1 MSFNDHTM
9 ISPNMV
15 LTDSCS
21 KPQTHQDISQCSEC
35 SHEHILVIL
44 QYYSFNYCS
53 MIFVNAS
60 HIYICTMELHIIT
73 TYVPLHY
80 ITYCSVRIHVTHHYI
95 MQERIAYSKTLKGR
109 YFDLVGHFFSVYCV
123 YKIFI
128 VSEDHVM
135 LLLDHVTP

>member
-1 MSFNDHTM
+1 
-9 ISPNMV
+9 
-15 LTDSCS
+15 
-21 KPQTHQDISQCSEC
+21 
-35 SHEHILVIL
+35 
-44 QYYSFNYCS
+44 
-53 MIFVNAS
+53 
-60 HIYICTMELHIIT
+60 
-73 TYVPLHY
+73 
-80 ITYCSVRIHVTHHYI
+80 